1 MFFCGFY
8 ALTCCFIESNVL
20 KNNLTMKQTPV
31 LLLGIGLVVW
41 ACKPEASTSTAQK
54 DKVISQPAV
63 FEYSCRGTKPSFW
76 LIEIYKDSIVYLRA
90 GLPKILYPY
99 QKAQVQGDSTRYT
112 TKTRL
117 YGKETK
123 LFITVLPDSC
133 RDGRSDAVYPFT
145 AIIERDGETLH
156 GCATSEPLK

>member
-1 MFFCGFY
+1 
-8 ALTCCFIESNVL
+8 
-20 KNNLTMKQTPV
+20 MKQTPF

-41 ACKPEASTSTAQK
+41 ACKPEASTSTTQK

-99 QKAQVQGDSTRYT
+99 QKAQVQGDSTRYA

-123 LFITVLPDSC
+123 LSITVLPDSC
-133 RDGRSDAVYPFT
+133 RDGQSDVVYPFT

>member
-1 MFFCGFY
+1 
-8 ALTCCFIESNVL
+8 
-20 KNNLTMKQTPV
+20 MKQTPF
-31 LLLGIGLVVW
+31 LLLGIGLVFW
-41 ACKPEASTSTAQK
+41 ACKPEASTSTTQK
-54 DKVISQPAV
+54 DKVTSQPAV
-63 FEYSCRGTKPSFW
+63 FEYSCRGTEPSFW

-99 QKAQVQGDSTRYT
+99 QKARIQGDSTCFT

-117 YGKETK
+117 YGKESK
-123 LFITVLPDSC
+123 LSIIVLPDSC

-156 GCATSEPLK
+156 GCAISEPLK